1 MQFQSQGLEVL
12 VWCQLARFQKIGV
25 PQTAMSSGLLE
36 ISMLQ
41 RIQDIGEQ
49 ASGVV
54 ERNESKANCSQPRR
68 YSMVPCHHIYL

>member
-25 PQTAMSSGLLE
+25 SQTPMSSGLLE

-41 RIQDIGEQ
+41 KMRDIGEQ
-49 ASGVV
+49 GSGVV
-54 ERNESKANCSQPRR
+54 DRNESKANCSQPRR
-68 YSMVPCHHIYL
+68 YSMVPCQHIYL